1 MNGNV
6 ELLRFI
12 TNGLLLLGCLI
23 LVRRKKYNVILIALC
38 SFLLMELYPLV
49 LNPKGNLFSLFF
61 YSSLVY
67 FILVHKLYSNFL
79 KTTTQLF
86 LKIGI
91 FTFVLVSI
99 GLFIMA
105 LKDSTYQ
112 IIYHNIFAN
121 VLFMIYPIL
130 YLIHSLKQKNVYSP
144 LYFNLS
150 CVLLGYFILEIVLSI
165 LMSFLFKV
173 ELIWSIPIRPFRF
186 CMVQLFYMCLI
197 YFGWNLGRTQKV

>member
-6 ELLRFI
+6 ELLRLI
-12 TNGLLLLGCLI
+12 PNVLLLLGVAF
-23 LVRRKKYNVILIALC
+23 LVRRKKYNVILIALF
-38 SFLLMELYPLV
+38 SFLLMELYPFV
-49 LNPKGNLFSLFF
+49 LNIKGNLFSLFF

-79 KTTTQLF
+79 KATTQLF

-121 VLFMIYPIL
+121 VLYMTYPIL
-130 YLIHSLKQKNVYSP
+130 YLIHSLKQKHVYSS

-150 CVLLGYFILEIVLSI
+150 CVFLGYFILEIVLSI

-173 ELIWSIPIRPFRF
+173 ELIWNIPIRPFRF
-186 CMVQLFYMCLI
+186 CVIQLFYMTLI
-197 YFGWNLGRTQKV
+197 YFGWKLGKTQKA